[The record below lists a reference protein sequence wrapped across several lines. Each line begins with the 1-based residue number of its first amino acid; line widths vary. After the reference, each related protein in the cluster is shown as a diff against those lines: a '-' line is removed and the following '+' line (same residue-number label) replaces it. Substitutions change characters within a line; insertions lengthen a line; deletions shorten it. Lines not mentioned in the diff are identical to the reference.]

1 MATTNIRPIKKRLDH
16 VLDYAGNEKKV
27 TNDKYG
33 KTYTYNELHNVLEYA
48 QADYKTEKRLFV
60 TGINCNSEDAYRQM
74 LITKK
79 NYNKTGG
86 ILGYHIIQ
94 SFKEGEVTPEL
105 AHKIGI
111 ELCEELFGDRFEV
124 VVSTHLN
131 TKHYHN
137 HIVLNSVSFKDGK
150 KYYDTHETYSLIR
163 RTSDNLCREYGLSV
177 LKEKKCK
184 GSNINY
190 DNFYK
195 KYASKNNYQNT
206 AKRDLDLAIA
216 QAYSFDDFKNLMRKL
231 DYEVIFRSGKISI
244 KGKNYKRNIR
254 IERAFGE
261 NYSIDNIKKRI
272 LEETSIR
279 LPFIEEYKLKKP
291 RNNYVGK
298 FKKSK
303 KKATGIV
310 ALYYHYCF
318 LLKVF
323 PNSKNGNKRLTTTMR
338 ADISKM
344 EKYSNEARFLSE
356 NKIETYNEL
365 TLYKEKLQNEIIEI
379 TSKRE
384 KLWKR
389 NSKLYKESE
398 KSQNFNLIANLNQ
411 DIDLKRKELKMCED
425 IELRIPNIKENL
437 QELRNKSKV
446 GKENEKN
453 EHIK

>member
-16 VLDYAGNEKKV
+16 VLDYAGNENKV
-27 TNDKYG
+27 INKDYG
-33 KTYTYNELHNVLEYA
+33 KIYSYSDLHNVLEYA
-48 QADYKTEKRLFV
+48 QADYKTEKRMFV
-60 TGINCNSEDAYRQM
+60 TGINCNSEDAYNQM
-74 LITKK
+74 LITKR

-105 AHKIGI
+105 AHKIGV

-131 TKHYHN
+131 TNHYHN
-137 HIVLNSVSFKDGK
+137 HIVLNSVSFRDGK
-150 KYYDTHETYSLIR
+150 KYYDNHETYSLIR
-163 RTSDNLCREYGLSV
+163 RTSDNLCKEYGLSV
-177 LKEKKCK
+177 LKEKVCK

-195 KYASKNNYQNT
+195 KYSSKNNYQSI
-206 AKRDLDLAIA
+206 AKRDLDFAIA
-216 QAYSFDDFKNLMRKL
+216 QAFSFDDFKSLMKKL

-279 LPFIEEYKLKKP
+279 LPFIEAYKFKKP

-303 KKATGIV
+303 KKATGII

-323 PNSKNGNKRLTTTMR
+323 PNSKNVNSRLSASMR
-338 ADISKM
+338 ADVNKM
-344 EKYSNEARFLSE
+344 EKYSNEAKFLSKT
-356 NKIETYNEL
+356 KIDTYKGL
-365 TLYKEKLQNEIIEI
+365 ILYKEKLQKEITEV

-384 KLWKR
+384 KLWKS
-389 NSKLYKESE
+389 NSKSKNANE
-398 KSQNFNLIANLNQ
+398 KTNNFNLIANLNQ
-411 DIDLKRKELKMCED
+411 DMDSMRAELKLCED
-425 IELRIPNIKENL
+425 IELRIPKIKDNL
-437 QELRNKSKV
+437 QELRDKNKV
-446 GKENEKN
+446 RKEKEKN
-453 EHIK
+453 EYIK

>member
-16 VLDYAGNEKKV
+16 VLDYANNESKSLNK
-27 TNDKYG
+27 DYG
-33 KTYTYNELHNVLEYA
+33 KIYSYTELHNVLEYV

-60 TGINCNSEDAYRQM
+60 TGINCNSEDAYNQM

-111 ELCEELFGDRFEV
+111 EMCEELFGERFEV

-131 TKHYHN
+131 TNHYHN

-150 KYYDTHETYSLIR
+150 KYYDNNETYSLIR

-177 LKEKKCK
+177 LKEKVCK

-195 KYASKNNYQNT
+195 KYSSRNNYQNT

-216 QAYSFDDFKNLMRKL
+216 QAFSFDDFKNLMKKL
-231 DYEVIFRSGKISI
+231 DYEIIFRSGKISI
-244 KGKNYKRNIR
+244 KGKNNKRNIR

-272 LEETSIR
+272 LEETQIR
-279 LPFIEEYKLKKP
+279 VPFIEAYKLKKTS
-291 RNNYVGK
+291 NYIKGR

-303 KKATGIV
+303 RKSTGIV

-323 PNSKNGNKRLTTTMR
+323 PDSKNIKRRLPTSMR
-338 ADISKM
+338 AEVNKL
-344 EKYSNEARFLSE
+344 ENYSNQARFLSK

-365 TLYKEKLQNEIIEI
+365 ILYKEKLQSEIIEE

-384 KLWKR
+384 KLWKG
-389 NSKLYKESE
+389 NSKLHNENE
-398 KSQNFNLIANLNQ
+398 KKQNCNLISDINNE
-411 DIDLKRKELKMCED
+411 IDLKRKELKLIED
-425 IELRIPNIKENL
+425 IELRIPKMKENL
-437 QELRNKSKV
+437 QELK
-446 GKENEKN
+446 KEEKMRKEKDKN
-453 EHIK
+453 EYIK